1 MIQPDLVSKLLRSTY
16 VDDIVTGAESEEAAY
31 ELYKE
36 SNELL
41 KGAGFNLR
49 KFTSNSSRLRDKVER
64 EEETPHSSD
73 ANPTPPVPSDTNESE
88 ETYTRATLGGSQTLH
103 SGEQKIL
110 GARWNV
116 NTDQFVVSLDEIARL
131 ARSLEPTKRNIVSLV
146 GKFYDPLGILAP
158 GVVKFKMF
166 LQTMCEAKL
175 EWDQLLPTDLLSK
188 WRKLSAGLLEVQ
200 TISIPRCC
208 TEQAEGGV
216 ISYTLCGF
224 CDASFG
230 AYATVI
236 YLLIE
241 MEKKHS
247 VRFLTA
253 KNRVSPLRKQTI
265 P

>member
-36 SNELL
+36 SKELL

-64 EEETPHSSD
+64 EKTPHSSD
-73 ANPTPPVPSDTNESE
+73 ANPTPPVPSDNNESE

-110 GARWNV
+110 GVRWNV

-146 GKFYDPLGILAP
+146 GKFYDLLGILAP
-158 GVVKFKMF
+158 VVVNFKMF
-166 LQTMCEAKL
+166 LQTMRKAKL
-175 EWDQLLPTDLLSK
+175 EWDQPLPTDLLSR
-188 WRKLSAGLLEVQ
+188 WQKLSAGLLEAQ
-200 TISIPRCC
+200 TISIPNKWR
-208 TEQAEGGV
+208 E
-216 ISYTLCGF
+216 
-224 CDASFG
+224 
-230 AYATVI
+230 
-236 YLLIE
+236 
-241 MEKKHS
+241 
-247 VRFLTA
+247 R
-253 KNRVSPLRKQTI
+253 
-265 P
+265 